1 MKALTVA
8 LISSHL
14 SSSFETTIFI
24 PPSTKVPYP
33 PVSFRIFVVLP
44 LVDLHL
50 QLPVL
55 SPMLCWFRTHVP
67 RRRSVVRDHLRFSRS
82 R

>member
-33 PVSFRIFVVLP
+33 PVSFRIFIVLQ
-44 LVDLHL
+44 LVDLHSSYPFC
-50 QLPVL
+50 LPCCVGFAPTYPVGGL
-55 SPMLCWFRTHVP
+55 
-67 RRRSVVRDHLRFSRS
+67 
-82 R
+82 